1 MNRKL
6 LATLLEKNIDELNM
20 ITNSFMELNEYPL
33 AIIHLAKR
41 KTQDIEIIL
50 DQLSKIKNEIIPSS
64 TPDFE
69 EVNINEIP
77 VETKLVEII
86 ADEAMDTAIEK
97 PDLEEAEIDVKSFV
111 DYNNSD
117 KDEVMTK
124 PVVVTAVVEPEI
136 VTESELEFE
145 PVSDEENVSV
155 ETFETTEV
163 SESVEEFDTIVLS
176 GRDTMNANNAET
188 HERTTIIEESKV
200 TTIADRIT
208 NPSISRNEVMS
219 KADNS
224 ISASIANR
232 KISDIKQ
239 AISIGDRFRFQRELF
254 KGNGED
260 MNKTLNYIN
269 QLATQ
274 EEIISFLQSKYKWDS
289 ASESAEDFYQI
300 VRRKFL

>member
-6 LATLLEKNIDELNM
+6 LATLLEKNIDELSM

>member
-6 LATLLEKNIDELNM
+6 LATLLEKNIDELSM

-86 ADEAMDTAIEK
+86 ADEAMDTTIEK

-163 SESVEEFDTIVLS
+163 TESVEEFDTIVLS